1 METKTQVSN
10 RITELF
16 KNKKESILNIYF
28 TAGFPE
34 LNDTVTI
41 LKALEKS
48 GADIIEIGMP
58 FSDPLADGPTIQE
71 SSEIALHNGMTM
83 KLLFEQLKDIRKEV
97 KVPLL
102 LMGYLNPVM
111 QYGVEN
117 FCRKAAEIGIDGII
131 LPDLPMDEYND
142 QYKELFESHNLSN
155 IFLVT
160 PNTSDERLKLID
172 ETSSGFIY
180 VVSSDSTTGN
190 TKDITK
196 ADSYFK
202 KIQDKK
208 LNNPT
213 LIGFNIH
220 DRKSFEFACRFS
232 NGAIIG
238 SAFIKTIRMAD
249 NLEAT
254 IRDFV
259 SSVKNG

>member
-10 RITELF
+10 RITNLF
-16 KNKKESILNIYF
+16 KTKRENILNIYF

-34 LNDTVTI
+34 LNDTLTI

-48 GADIIEIGMP
+48 GADIVEIGMP

-83 KLLFEQLKDIRKEV
+83 KVLFEQLKDIRKEV
-97 KVPLL
+97 KVPIL

-111 QYGVEN
+111 QFGVEN
-117 FCRKAAEIGIDGII
+117 FCKKAGEIGIDGII
-131 LPDLPMDEYND
+131 LPDLPIEEYNE
-142 QYKELFESHNLSN
+142 QYRDVFEANNLSN

-160 PNTSDERLKLID
+160 PNTSDARMKLID
-172 ETSSGFIY
+172 ESSDGFIY

-190 TKDITK
+190 SKDVTN
-196 ADSYFK
+196 AEAYFK

-208 LNNPT
+208 LKNPT

-220 DRKSFEFACRFS
+220 DHKSFSFAS
-232 NGAIIG
+232 KYANGAIIG
-238 SAFIKTIRMAD
+238 SAFIKAIRNAD
-249 NLEAT
+249 KLEET
-254 IRDFV
+254 VSNFV

>member
-1 METKTQVSN
+1 METKTRVSN
-10 RITELF
+10 RITDFF
-16 KNKKESILNIYF
+16 KKKKEKVLNIYF
-28 TAGFPE
+28 TAGYPR

-41 LKALEKS
+41 LKTLEKS

-71 SSEIALHNGMTM
+71 SSEIALKNGMSM

-111 QYGVEN
+111 QYGMEN
-117 FCRKAAEIGIDGII
+117 FCKKAAETGIDGLI
-131 LPDLPMDEYND
+131 LPDLPIDEYID

-172 ETSSGFIY
+172 ENSNGFIY

-196 ADSYFK
+196 AESYFK

-220 DRKSFEFACRFS
+220 DRKSFEFACKFS

-238 SAFIKTIRMAD
+238 SAFIKAIRNAE
-249 NLEAT
+249 NLVSV
-254 IRDFV
+254 IPGFV